1 MVYVQVCVCMHL
13 YACVCVSVECAYV
26 RICGD
31 ASTANRSGVIIQLAN
46 CGFEWVQVHVKSH
59 M

>member
-1 MVYVQVCVCMHL
+1 MCMQLCVCVCI
-13 YACVCVSVECAYV
+13 SVECAYV

-31 ASTANRSGVIIQLAN
+31 AATANRSGVIIQLAT